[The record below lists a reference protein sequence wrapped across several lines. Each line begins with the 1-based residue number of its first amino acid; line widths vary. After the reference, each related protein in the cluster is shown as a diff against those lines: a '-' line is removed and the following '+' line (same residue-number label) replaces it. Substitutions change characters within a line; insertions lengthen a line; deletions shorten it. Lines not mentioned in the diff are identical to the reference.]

1 MPFNS
6 KPQKFNASIK
16 EVEIGCGDKAIKLGG
31 ESVFPF
37 YTFDGPIDNAPRVGV
52 EITDMGLANATP
64 ELKTYY
70 GEGASAADMA
80 AKAAAMEGADFIYL
94 SLDGGDPNGEN
105 KSIEDL
111 IATVKAVG
119 DAVNVPLVVSGCK
132 NVEKDAELLPKVA
145 EALQGKNVVI
155 MPATE
160 DNYKAVGAAAGLAY
174 NQKLGAESAVDINL
188 AKQLNVVTTQLGV
201 KAESIIMNVG
211 TAAAGYG
218 YEYVVSTMDRIKA
231 AALSQDDAM
240 LQMPI
245 ITPVAS
251 ETWTVKESMAS
262 EEDMPEWGSREER
275 GISMEIITAAAD
287 LISGSNAVV
296 LSHPQSVATISKMI
310 KELVV

>member
-16 EVEIGCGDKAIKLGG
+16 TVEIGCGDKAITLGG

-37 YTFDGPIDNAPRVGV
+37 YTFDGPIDNAPKVGV
-52 EITDMGLANATP
+52 EITDMGLINATP
-64 ELKTYY
+64 ELITYY
-70 GEGASAADMA
+70 GENASMADMA

-94 SLDGGDPNGEN
+94 SLEGGDPNSAN
-105 KSIEDL
+105 KSVEELVAVVNEVAGATDL
-111 IATVKAVG
+111 
-119 DAVNVPLVVSGCK
+119 PLVVAGCK

-155 MPATE
+155 MPAKE
-160 DNYKAVGAAAGLAY
+160 ENYKAIGAAAGLAY

-201 KAESIIMNVG
+201 KADSIIMNVG
-211 TAAAGYG
+211 TATAGYG

-245 ITPVAS
+245 LTPVAS
-251 ETWTVKESMAS
+251 ETWNVKESMAT

-275 GISMEIITAAAD
+275 GISMEIMTAAAD
-287 LISGSNAVV
+287 LVSGSNAVV
-296 LSHPQSVATISKMI
+296 LQHPQSVATISKMI
-310 KELVV
+310 KELV

>member
-16 EVEIGCGDKAIKLGG
+16 TVEIGCGDKAITLGG

-37 YTFDGPIDNAPRVGV
+37 YTFDGPIDNAPKVGV
-52 EITDMGLANATP
+52 EITDMGLINATP
-64 ELKTYY
+64 ELITYY
-70 GEGASAADMA
+70 GENASMADMA
-80 AKAAAMEGADFIYL
+80 AKATAMEGADFIYL
-94 SLDGGDPNGEN
+94 SLEGGDPNGAN
-105 KSIEDL
+105 KSVEELVAVVNEVAGATDL
-111 IATVKAVG
+111 
-119 DAVNVPLVVSGCK
+119 PLVVAGCK

-155 MPATE
+155 MPAKE
-160 DNYKAVGAAAGLAY
+160 ENYKAIGAAAGLAY

-201 KAESIIMNVG
+201 KADSIIMNVG
-211 TAAAGYG
+211 TATAGYG

-245 ITPVAS
+245 LTPVAS
-251 ETWTVKESMAS
+251 ETWNVKESMAT

-275 GISMEIITAAAD
+275 GISMEIMTAAAD
-287 LISGSNAVV
+287 LVSGSNAVV
-296 LSHPQSVATISKMI
+296 LQHPQSVATISKMI
-310 KELVV
+310 KELV

>member
-16 EVEIGCGDKAIKLGG
+16 EVEIGCGDKAIRLGG

-37 YTFDGPIDNAPRVGV
+37 YTFDGPIVNAPKIGV

-70 GEGASAADMA
+70 GEGASVADMA
-80 AKAAAMEGADFIYL
+80 VKAAAMEGADFIYL

-119 DAVNVPLVVSGCK
+119 DAIDVPLVVSGCK

-201 KAESIIMNVG
+201 KADSIIMNIG

-251 ETWTVKESMAS
+251 ETWNVKESMAS
-262 EEDMPEWGSREER
+262 EEDMPEWGAREER
-275 GISMEIITAAAD
+275 GISMEIMTAAAD

-310 KELVV
+310 RELV